1 MLSRTHGQTAS
12 PTTLGKE
19 MAVFAYRLARQRQAV
34 AAAPLFGKIAGAVGN
49 YNAHMVAYPSVDW
62 QAVAEGFVTDLGLE
76 WNPYVTQ
83 IEPHDCVAELF
94 DAVARFNTVL
104 LDFDRDVWGYI
115 SLGYFGQRCAWWWGW
130 GC

>member
-1 MLSRTHGQTAS
+1 
-12 PTTLGKE
+12 
-19 MAVFAYRLARQRQAV
+19 
-34 AAAPLFGKIAGAVGN
+34 
-49 YNAHMVAYPSVDW
+49 MVAYPGVDW
-62 QAVAEGFVTDLGLE
+62 QGVAEGFVTDLGLE

-115 SLGYFGQRCAWWWGW
+115 SLGYFGQRCVWCGGDCVTEGVRGAALNLHHSTPRIFHSH
-130 GC
+130 CRCRTHLNRTLN